1 MKLKVQAKKL
11 GGIRWKINMKST
23 VNQETKFT
31 IELIP

>member
-11 GGIRWKINMKST
+11 GGKISMKST
-23 VNQETKFT
+23 VNQGTKFT